1 MIKGEHGMIPEL
13 THDKARN
20 KFKISALDCATT
32 EELEPL
38 HQIIGQDRA
47 VKALQFGLKM
57 KDGGFNIYVSGQSG
71 TGRKTT
77 IVNFLQEKAKEM
89 PIPPDWC
96 YVNNFK
102 DPNQP
107 NVLKLPAGKGKS
119 FHNEME
125 KFTEEVKKELQKA
138 FESEDYAQKR
148 TSNVKKF
155 DEDKAKL
162 WQEINQKANEAGFV
176 LQRSPVGIAIIPV
189 INGQPI
195 ADEQFTALP
204 PKIREQI
211 RTRRE
216 TLQDDFRSA
225 FRQFRD
231 LDKNAEEAIEKF
243 NKEVATYAMDHLLEV
258 LLEKFGDIDE
268 VKEFLGSVKDDIL
281 NNLTTILTA
290 GQPQQQQLPFL
301 MPSVSAD
308 PTNAYKVNLLVDNSE
323 LKGAPVIT
331 EMSPTQPHLFGIVQK
346 EARFGA
352 LLTDYTM
359 IRAGSA
365 HKANGG
371 FLVIPVEDLLMDAIA
386 WDSLK
391 KTITSRKLTVED
403 IAQRL
408 GYVATKTLTP
418 EPVPFDAKVIL
429 IGSPDIYYLLYQYDR
444 DFREI
449 FKVKADFDTSMER
462 NEKNVKMYTSFMCT
476 LCTKEKIK
484 HLDASGMAAVIEYSS
499 RLAND
504 QEKLSTWFAQVADI
518 IKEASYY
525 AGEDGS
531 EYISGKHVERAL
543 EEKVYRSN
551 LIEQKMEKMI
561 EEGTILVD
569 TDGEKVGQ
577 INGLS
582 VLALGD
588 FAFGKPSRITVS
600 VGVGKKGIIDI
611 EREAQMGGPIHTKG
625 VQILSGFL
633 NERYAKDVPLSLTA
647 RLVFE
652 QSYSGVEGD
661 SASSTEL
668 YALLSAL
675 SGKPI
680 RQHFAVT
687 GSVNQMGEVQAIGG
701 VNEKLEGFY
710 QLCKARGLDGQ
721 HGAVIPASNV
731 KHLMLKQE
739 IVDAI
744 RDGKFHIYPVSTID
758 EGIEVLTGVPAG
770 KLGKSG
776 KYPEGTINRLVQDRL
791 AELAEKVKG
800 YHED

>member
-1 MIKGEHGMIPEL
+1 MVVEL
-13 THDKARN
+13 SHDKARKKCKTN
-20 KFKISALDCATT
+20 LIDCSSTA
-32 EELEPL
+32 ELKPL
-38 HQIIGQDRA
+38 QQIIGQDRA

-71 TGRKTT
+71 TGRKTA
-77 IVNFLQEKAKEM
+77 IVSFLQEKAKEM
-89 PIPPDWC
+89 PVPPDWC

-107 NVLKLPAGKGKS
+107 NALKLPAGKGKT
-119 FHNEME
+119 FTADMD
-125 KFTEEVKKELQKA
+125 KFTDDVKKELQKA
-138 FESEDYAQKR
+138 FESDDYAQKR
-148 TSNVKKF
+148 VNTVKKF
-155 DEDKAKL
+155 DDEKTKL

-176 LQRSPVGIAIIPV
+176 LQRSPIGIAIIPV

-195 ADEQFTALP
+195 ADEQFTTLP

-211 RTRRE
+211 KNRRE
-216 TLQDDFRSA
+216 NLQEDFRSA

-231 LDKNAEEAIEKF
+231 LETNSEEAIERF
-243 NKEVATYAMDHLLEV
+243 NKEVATFAMDHLLET
-258 LLEKFGDIDE
+258 LLEKYGDIEE
-268 VKEFLGSVKDDIL
+268 VKEFLGNVKNGIL
-281 NNLTTILTA
+281 DNLATILTA
-290 GQPQQQQLPFL
+290 GQPQQQPSLPFL
-301 MPSVSAD
+301 MPSTVED
-308 PTNAYKVNLLVDNSE
+308 PTSSYKVNLLVDNSE
-323 LKGAPVIT
+323 LKGAPVIM
-331 EMSPTQPHLFGIVQK
+331 ERSPTQPHLFGLVQK

-352 LLTDYTM
+352 LITDYTM

-408 GYVATKTLTP
+408 GYIATKTLTP
-418 EPVPFDAKVIL
+418 EPIPFDTKVIL
-429 IGSPDIYYLLYQYDR
+429 VGSPDLYYALYQYDR

-449 FKVKADFDTSMER
+449 FKVKADFDTTMER
-462 NEKNVKMYTSFMCT
+462 SEDNVKMYASFMCT

-484 HLDASGMAAVIEYSS
+484 HLDSTGIAAVVEYSS
-499 RLAND
+499 RLAED
-504 QEKLSTWFAQVADI
+504 QDKLSTWFSQVSDI
-518 IKEASYY
+518 IKEAAQY
-525 AGEDGS
+525 ADEDGS
-531 EYISGKHVERAL
+531 NYTTEKHIEKAL
-543 EEKVYRSN
+543 EERVYRSN

-569 TDGEKVGQ
+569 TTGDKVGQ

-582 VLALGD
+582 VLSLGD

-633 NERYAKDVPLSLTA
+633 HDRYAKEYPLSVTA

-668 YALLSAL
+668 YGLLSAL
-675 SGKPI
+675 SGKSI
-680 RQHFAVT
+680 KQHFAVT
-687 GSVNQMGEVQAIGG
+687 GSVNQKGEVQAIGG
-701 VNEKLEGFY
+701 VNEKLEGYF
-710 QLCKARGLDGQ
+710 QLCKSRGLDGK

-739 IVDAI
+739 VVDAI
-744 RDGKFHIYPVSTID
+744 KAGKFHIYPVNTID

-770 KLGKSG
+770 AIGKNG

-791 AELAEKVKG
+791 AEMAVKVKG
-800 YHED
+800 YSEE

>member
-1 MIKGEHGMIPEL
+1 MVVEL
-13 THDKARN
+13 SYDKARKKYKLN
-20 KFKISALDCATT
+20 TLDCSTT
-32 EELEPL
+32 AELEPFQ
-38 HQIIGQDRA
+38 QIIGQERA

-71 TGRKTT
+71 TGRKTLIT
-77 IVNFLQEKAKEM
+77 SFLQEKAKEM
-89 PIPPDWC
+89 PVPPDWC

-107 NVLKLPAGKGKS
+107 NAMKLPAGKGKT
-119 FHNEME
+119 FRDDMD

-148 TSNVKKF
+148 VSTVKKF
-155 DEDKAKL
+155 EDEKTKL

-176 LQRSPVGIAIIPV
+176 LQRSPIGIAIIPV
-189 INGQPI
+189 INGQPV
-195 ADEQFTALP
+195 ADEQFTTLP

-216 TLQDDFRSA
+216 NLQEDFRSA

-231 LDKNAEEAIEKF
+231 LEKSSEESIDKF
-243 NKEVATYAMDHLLEV
+243 NKEVATFAMDHLLET
-258 LLEKFGDIDE
+258 LLEKYGDIDE
-268 VKEFLGSVKDDIL
+268 VKEFLGSVKNDIL
-281 NNLTTILTA
+281 NNLATLLTA
-290 GQPQQQQLPFL
+290 GQPRQQPALPFL
-301 MPSVSAD
+301 MPSTVED
-308 PTNAYKVNLLVDNSE
+308 PTSSYKVNLLVDNSE

-331 EMSPTQPHLFGIVQK
+331 ERSPTQPHLFGLVQK

-352 LLTDYTM
+352 LITDYTM
-359 IRAGSA
+359 IRAGSV
-365 HKANGG
+365 HKSNGG
-371 FLVIPVEDLLMDAIA
+371 FLIIPVEDLLMDAVA

-408 GYVATKTLTP
+408 GYIATKTLTP
-418 EPVPFDAKVIL
+418 EPIPFDTKVIL
-429 IGSPDIYYLLYQYDR
+429 VGSPDLYYALYQYDR
-444 DFREI
+444 DFKEI
-449 FKVKADFDTSMER
+449 FKVKADFDTTMER
-462 NEKNVKMYTSFMCT
+462 SDENIKKYATFICT

-484 HLDASGMAAVIEYSS
+484 HLDSTGIATVVEYSS
-499 RLAND
+499 RLAED
-504 QEKLSTWFAQVADI
+504 QDKLSTWFARVSDI
-518 IKEASYY
+518 IKEAAYY
-525 AGEDGS
+525 AEDDGS
-531 EYISGKHVERAL
+531 KYTTGKHIEKAL

-551 LIEQKMEKMI
+551 LIEQKMEQMI

-569 TDGEKVGQ
+569 TTGEKVGQ

-582 VLALGD
+582 VLGLGD
-588 FAFGKPSRITVS
+588 FVFGKPSRITVS

-625 VQILSGFL
+625 VQILSGFFHD
-633 NERYAKDVPLSLTA
+633 RYAKEFPLSLTA

-668 YALLSAL
+668 YCLLSAL

-680 RQHFAVT
+680 KQHLAVT

-701 VNEKLEGFY
+701 VNEKLEGYF
-710 QLCKARGLDGQ
+710 QLCKTRGLDGK
-721 HGAVIPASNV
+721 HGAVIPASNI

-739 IVDAI
+739 VVDAI
-744 RDGKFHIYPVSTID
+744 KAEKFHIYPVSTID

-770 KLGKSG
+770 TLGKDG

-791 AELAEKVKG
+791 VEMAEKVKG
-800 YHED
+800 YSEE

>member
-1 MIKGEHGMIPEL
+1 MVVEL
-13 THDKARN
+13 DYEKARKKCN
-20 KFKISALDCATT
+20 TKKLDCSTT
-32 EELEPL
+32 AELEPL
-38 HQIIGQDRA
+38 QQIIGQDRA

-77 IVNFLQEKAKEM
+77 ILSFLQAKAKDM
-89 PIPPDWC
+89 PVPPDWC

-119 FHNEME
+119 FSDDME
-125 KFTEEVKKELQKA
+125 KFTDDVKKELQKA

-155 DEDKAKL
+155 DDEKAKL
-162 WQEINQKANEAGFV
+162 WAEINQKANEAGFV
-176 LQRSPVGIAIIPV
+176 LQRSPIGIAITPV

-195 ADEQFTALP
+195 PDEQFTALP

-216 TLQDDFRSA
+216 ALQEDFRSA

-231 LDKNAEEAIEKF
+231 LDKNAEDAIEKF
-243 NKEVATYAMDHLLEV
+243 NKEVATFAMDHLLEV
-258 LLEKFGDIDE
+258 LLEKYGDIDE
-268 VKEFLGSVKDDIL
+268 VKDFLSSVKNDIL
-281 NNLTTILTA
+281 DNLATILTA
-290 GQPQQQQLPFL
+290 GQPQQQPALPFL
-301 MPSVSAD
+301 MPGAASD
-308 PTNAYKVNLLVDNSE
+308 PTGSYKVNLIVDNSE
-323 LKGAPVIT
+323 LKGAPVII
-331 EMSPTQPHLFGIVQK
+331 ERSPTQPHLFGLVQK

-352 LLTDYTM
+352 LITDYTM
-359 IRAGSA
+359 IRGGSA

-371 FLVIPVEDLLMDAIA
+371 FLVIPVEDLLGDPIA

-418 EPVPFDAKVIL
+418 EPIPFDTKVIL
-429 IGSPDIYYLLYQYDR
+429 VGSPDLYYALYQYDR

-462 NEKNVKMYTSFMCT
+462 NEDNVKMYASFMCT

-484 HLDASGMAAVIEYSS
+484 HLDASGIAAVIEYSS
-499 RLAND
+499 RLAED
-504 QEKLSTWFAQVADI
+504 QDKLSTWFAQISDI
-518 IKEASYY
+518 IKEAAYY
-525 AGEDGS
+525 ADEDSS
-531 EYISGKHVERAL
+531 EYMTNKHIEKAL
-543 EEKVYRSN
+543 EEKLYRSN
-551 LIEQKMEKMI
+551 LIEQKLEMMI

-569 TDGEKVGQ
+569 TTGEKVGQ

-582 VLALGD
+582 VMGLGD
-588 FAFGKPSRITVS
+588 FSFGKPSRITVS
-600 VGVGKKGIIDI
+600 VGVGKRGIIDI

-633 NERYAKDVPLSLTA
+633 NDRYAKEFPLSLTS

-668 YALLSAL
+668 YGLLSAL

-680 RQHFAVT
+680 KQHFAVT
-687 GSVNQMGEVQAIGG
+687 GSVNQKGEVQAIGG
-701 VNEKLEGFY
+701 VNEKLEGYF
-710 QLCKARGLDGQ
+710 QLCKARGLDGE
-721 HGAVIPASNV
+721 HSVMIPASNV

-739 IVDAI
+739 VVDAI
-744 RDGKFHIYPVSTID
+744 KEGKFHIYPVSTID

-770 KLGKSG
+770 TLSKVG
-776 KYPEGTINRLVQDRL
+776 KYPDGTINRLVQDRL
-791 AELAEKVKG
+791 TDMAAKVKG
-800 YHED
+800 YGEEQ

>member
-1 MIKGEHGMIPEL
+1 MITRLHAKP
-13 THDKARN
+13 TA
-20 KFKISALDCATT
+20 
-32 EELEPL
+32 ELEPL
-38 HQIIGQDRA
+38 QQIIGQDRA

-57 KDGGFNIYVSGQSG
+57 KDGGFNIYVSGMSG
-71 TGRKTT
+71 HGRKTT
-77 IVNFLQEKAKEM
+77 IASFLQAKAKEM

-102 DPNQP
+102 DPTQP
-107 NVLKLPAGKGKS
+107 NALKLPAGKGKAFRDS
-119 FHNEME
+119 MD
-125 KFTEEVKKELQKA
+125 KFTEDVKKELQKA

-148 TSNVKKF
+148 TSTVKKF
-155 DEDKAKL
+155 DDEKATL
-162 WQEINQKANEAGFV
+162 WQEINQKANQAGFI
-176 LQRSPVGIAIIPV
+176 LQRSPIGMAIIPV

-195 ADEQFTALP
+195 ADEQFTSLP
-204 PKIREQI
+204 PKIKEQI

-216 TLQDDFRSA
+216 SLQDDFRSA

-231 LDKNAEEAIEKF
+231 LDKGAEEAVDKF
-243 NKEVATYAMDHLLEV
+243 NKEVATFAMDHLLEV
-258 LLEKFGDIDE
+258 LLEKYGDINE
-268 VKEFLGSVKDDIL
+268 VKEFLDSVKNDIL
-281 NNLTTILTA
+281 ENLPTILTA
-290 GQPQQQQLPFL
+290 GQPQQQPALPFL
-301 MPSVSAD
+301 MPGAATD
-308 PTNAYKVNLLVDNSE
+308 PTSSYKVNLIVDNSD

-391 KTITSRKLTVED
+391 KTITSRKLSVED

-408 GYVATKTLTP
+408 GYIATKTMTP
-418 EPVPFDAKVIL
+418 EPIPFDAKVIL
-429 IGSPDIYYLLYQYDR
+429 IGSPDIYYLLHQYDR
-444 DFREI
+444 DFKEI
-449 FKVKADFDTSMER
+449 FKVKADFDTTMER
-462 NEKNVKMYTSFMCT
+462 NEENVKMYASFMCT
-476 LCTKEKIK
+476 LCKKENLK
-484 HLDASGMAAVIEYSS
+484 HLDSSGIAAVIEYSS
-499 RLAND
+499 RLAED
-504 QEKLSTWFAQVADI
+504 QDKLSTWFAQVADI
-518 IKEASYY
+518 IKEAAHY
-525 AGEDGS
+525 AEEEGS
-531 EYISGKHVERAL
+531 EYTTGKHIEKAL

-569 TDGEKVGQ
+569 TAGEKIGQ

-582 VLALGD
+582 VLGLGD

-633 NERYAKDVPLSLTA
+633 NDRYAKEFPLSLTA

-668 YALLSAL
+668 YGILSAL

-680 RQHFAVT
+680 KQHFAVT
-687 GSVNQMGEVQAIGG
+687 GSVNQKGEVQAIGG
-701 VNEKLEGFY
+701 VNEKLEGYF
-710 QLCKARGLDGQ
+710 QLCKARGLDGE
-721 HGAVIPASNV
+721 HGVVIPASNV
-731 KHLMLKQE
+731 KNLMLKHE
-739 IVDAI
+739 VVDAI
-744 RDGKFHIYPVSTID
+744 KSGQFHIFPVSTID
-758 EGIEVLTGVPAG
+758 EGIEVLTGVKAGVAG
-770 KLGKSG
+770 KDG
-776 KYPEGTINRLVQDRL
+776 KYPTGTINRLVQDRL
-791 AELAEKVKG
+791 ASMAEKVKG
-800 YHED
+800 YSEE

>member
-1 MIKGEHGMIPEL
+1 MVIEINYE
-13 THDKARN
+13 KAR
-20 KFKISALDCATT
+20 KKCTTEIGDCASTA
-32 EELEPL
+32 ELEPL
-38 HQIIGQDRA
+38 QQIIGQDRA

-57 KDGGFNIYVSGQSG
+57 RDGGFNIYVSGMSG

-77 IVNFLQEKAKEM
+77 IVNFLQAKAKEM
-89 PIPPDWC
+89 PVPPDWC

-102 DPNQP
+102 DPTQP
-107 NVLKLPAGKGKS
+107 NALKLPAGKGKA
-119 FHNEME
+119 FRDEMD
-125 KFTEEVKKELQKA
+125 KFTEDMKKELQKA
-138 FESEDYAQKR
+138 FESEDYVQKR
-148 TSNVKKF
+148 ASTVKKF
-155 DEDKAKL
+155 DDEKTTL
-162 WQEINQKANEAGFV
+162 WQEINQKANQAGFI
-176 LQRSPVGIAIIPV
+176 LQRSPIGIAIIPV

-195 ADEQFTALP
+195 AEEQFASLP

-211 RTRRE
+211 RLRRE
-216 TLQDDFRSA
+216 SLQDEFRSA

-231 LDKNAEEAIEKF
+231 LDKGSEEAVIKF
-243 NKEVATYAMDHLLEV
+243 NKEVATFAMDHLLEA
-258 LLEKFGDIDE
+258 LLEKYGDISE
-268 VKEFLGSVKDDIL
+268 VKEFLDSVKNDIL
-281 NNLTTILTA
+281 ENLTNILTS
-290 GQPQQQQLPFL
+290 GQPQQQPALPFL
-301 MPSVSAD
+301 MPATVTD
-308 PTNAYKVNLLVDNSE
+308 PTSSYKINLIVDNSE

-331 EMSPTQPHLFGIVQK
+331 EMSPTQPHLFGLVQK

-391 KTITSRKLTVED
+391 KTLLSRKLSVED

-408 GYVATKTLTP
+408 GYIATKTITP
-418 EPVPFDAKVIL
+418 EPIPFDTKIIL
-429 IGSPDIYYLLYQYDR
+429 VGSPDFYYALHHYDR
-444 DFREI
+444 DFKEV
-449 FKVKADFDTSMER
+449 FKVKADFDTTMER
-462 NEKNVKMYTSFMCT
+462 NEKNVRMYASFICS
-476 LCTKEKIK
+476 LCKKEKLR
-484 HLDASGMAAVIEYSS
+484 HLDSSGICAVIEYSS
-499 RLAND
+499 RLAED
-504 QEKLSTWFAQVADI
+504 QSKLSTWFSQVADI
-518 IKEASYY
+518 IREAAHY
-525 AGEDGS
+525 AEEEGTD
-531 EYISGKHVERAL
+531 YTTGKHIEKAL

-569 TDGEKVGQ
+569 TTGEKVGQ

-633 NERYAKDVPLSLTA
+633 NDRYAKEFPLSLTA

-668 YALLSAL
+668 YGILSAL

-680 RQHFAVT
+680 KQHFAVT
-687 GSVNQMGEVQAIGG
+687 GSVNQKGEVQAIGG
-701 VNEKLEGFY
+701 VNEKLEGYF
-710 QLCKARGLDGQ
+710 QLCKARGLDGE
-721 HGAVIPASNV
+721 HGVVIPASNI

-739 IVDAI
+739 VVDAI
-744 RDGKFHIYPVSTID
+744 QSGKFHIYPVSTID
-758 EGIEVLTGVPAG
+758 EGIEVLTGVKAG
-770 KLGKSG
+770 VPSNDG
-776 KYPEGTINRLVQDRL
+776 KYPAGTLNRLIQDHL
-791 AELAEKVKG
+791 ASMAEKVRG
-800 YHED
+800 YSEE

>member
-1 MIKGEHGMIPEL
+1 MVVEL
-13 THDKARN
+13 SHDKARKKCKTN
-20 KFKISALDCATT
+20 MIDCSSTA
-32 EELEPL
+32 ELKPL
-38 HQIIGQDRA
+38 QQIIGQDRA

-71 TGRKTT
+71 TGRKTM

-89 PIPPDWC
+89 PVPPDWC

-107 NVLKLPAGKGKS
+107 NALKLPAGKGKT
-119 FHNEME
+119 FTADMD
-125 KFTEEVKKELQKA
+125 KFADDVKKELQKA
-138 FESEDYAQKR
+138 FESDDYAQKR
-148 TSNVKKF
+148 VNTIKKF
-155 DEDKAKL
+155 DDEKTKL

-176 LQRSPVGIAIIPV
+176 LQRSPIGIAIIPV

-195 ADEQFTALP
+195 ADEQFTTLP

-211 RTRRE
+211 KTRRE
-216 TLQDDFRSA
+216 NLQEDFRSA

-231 LDKNAEEAIEKF
+231 LEKNSEEAIERF
-243 NKEVATYAMDHLLEV
+243 NKEVATFAMDHLLET
-258 LLEKFGDIDE
+258 LLEKYGDIEE
-268 VKEFLGSVKDDIL
+268 VKEFLGNVKNGIL
-281 NNLTTILTA
+281 DNLATILTA
-290 GQPQQQQLPFL
+290 GQPQQQPSLPFL
-301 MPSVSAD
+301 MPSTVED
-308 PTNAYKVNLLVDNSE
+308 PTSSYKVNLLVDNSE
-323 LKGAPVIT
+323 LKGAPVIM
-331 EMSPTQPHLFGIVQK
+331 ERSPTQPHLFGLVQK

-352 LLTDYTM
+352 LITDYTM

-408 GYVATKTLTP
+408 GYIATKTLTP
-418 EPVPFDAKVIL
+418 ESIPFDTKVIL
-429 IGSPDIYYLLYQYDR
+429 VGSPDLYYALYQYDR

-449 FKVKADFDTSMER
+449 FKVKADFDTTMER
-462 NEKNVKMYTSFMCT
+462 SEDNVKMYASFMCT

-484 HLDASGMAAVIEYSS
+484 HLDSTGIAAVVEYSS
-499 RLAND
+499 RLAED
-504 QEKLSTWFAQVADI
+504 QDKLSTWFSQVSDI
-518 IKEASYY
+518 IKEAAQY
-525 AGEDGS
+525 ADENGS
-531 EYISGKHVERAL
+531 NYTTEKHIEKAL
-543 EEKVYRSN
+543 EERVYRSN

-569 TDGEKVGQ
+569 TTGEKVGQ

-582 VLALGD
+582 VLSLGD

-633 NERYAKDVPLSLTA
+633 HDRYAKEYPLSVTA

-668 YALLSAL
+668 YGLLSAL
-675 SGKPI
+675 SGKSI
-680 RQHFAVT
+680 KQHFAVT
-687 GSVNQMGEVQAIGG
+687 GSVNQKGEVQAIGG
-701 VNEKLEGFY
+701 VNEKLEGYF
-710 QLCKARGLDGQ
+710 QLCKSRGLDGK

-739 IVDAI
+739 VVDAI
-744 RDGKFHIYPVSTID
+744 KAGKFHIYPVNTID

-770 KLGKSG
+770 AIGKNG

-791 AELAEKVKG
+791 AEMAVKVKG
-800 YHED
+800 YSEE

>member
-1 MIKGEHGMIPEL
+1 MIPEL
-13 THDKARN
+13 THDKVRK
-20 KFKISALDCATT
+20 KFNESTLDCSTT

-57 KDGGFNIYVSGQSG
+57 RDGGFNIYVSGQSG

-77 IVNFLQEKAKEM
+77 VVSFLQEKAKEM

-119 FHNEME
+119 FHNDME

-155 DEDKAKL
+155 EEEKAKL
-162 WQEINQKANEAGFV
+162 WQEINHKANEAGFV
-176 LQRSPVGIAIIPV
+176 LQRSPIGIAIIPV

-195 ADEQFTALP
+195 PDEQFTALP

-216 TLQDDFRSA
+216 ALQDDFRSA

-231 LDKNAEEAIEKF
+231 LDRNAEEAIEKF

-258 LLEKFGDIDE
+258 LLEKYGDIEE
-268 VKEFLGSVKDDIL
+268 VKEFLGSVKNDIL
-281 NNLTTILTA
+281 ENLATILTA

-391 KTITSRKLTVED
+391 KTVTSRKLTVED

-429 IGSPDIYYLLYQYDR
+429 IGSPDLYYALYQYDR

-449 FKVKADFDTSMER
+449 FKVKADFDTTMER
-462 NEKNVKMYTSFMCT
+462 NESNVKMYTSFMCT

-484 HLDASGMAAVIEYSS
+484 HLDSSGIAAVIEYSS

-504 QEKLSTWFAQVADI
+504 QDKLSTWFAQVADI
-518 IKEASYY
+518 IKEAAYY

-531 EYISGKHVERAL
+531 EYTTDKHIERAL
-543 EEKVYRSN
+543 EEKVYRGN

-633 NERYAKDVPLSLTA
+633 HDRYAKDVPLSLTA

-680 RQHFAVT
+680 SQHFAVT

-710 QLCKARGLDGQ
+710 QLCKARGLDGK
-721 HGAVIPASNV
+721 HGAMIPASNV

-739 IVDAI
+739 IVDAVKK
-744 RDGKFHIYPVSTID
+744 GKFHIYPVSTID
-758 EGIEVLTGVPAG
+758 EGIEVLTGTPAG
-770 KLGKSG
+770 KLGKNG

-791 AELAEKVKG
+791 SELAEKVKG
-800 YHED
+800 YRED

>member
-1 MIKGEHGMIPEL
+1 MIDEL
-13 THDKARN
+13 NYEKARRN
-20 KFKISALDCATT
+20 CTTELKDCASTA
-32 EELEPL
+32 ELEPL
-38 HQIIGQDRA
+38 QQILGQDRA
-47 VKALQFGLKM
+47 VKALHFGLM
-57 KDGGFNIYVSGQSG
+57 MRDGGFNIYVSGMSG

-77 IVNFLQEKAKEM
+77 IASFLQAKAKEM

-102 DPNQP
+102 DPTQP
-107 NVLKLPAGKGKS
+107 NALKLPAGKGKS
-119 FHNEME
+119 FRDSMD
-125 KFTEEVKKELQKA
+125 KFTEDMKKELQKA

-148 TSNVKKF
+148 ASTVKKF
-155 DEDKAKL
+155 DDDKAKL
-162 WQEINQKANEAGFV
+162 WQEINQKANKAGFI
-176 LQRSPVGIAIIPV
+176 LQRSPIGMTIIPV
-189 INGQPI
+189 INGQPV
-195 ADEQFTALP
+195 ADEQFASLP

-216 TLQDDFRSA
+216 SLQDDFGSA

-231 LDKNAEEAIEKF
+231 LDKGSEEAVDKF
-243 NKEVATYAMDHLLEV
+243 NKEVASFATDHLLEA
-258 LLEKFGDIDE
+258 LLEKYGDIAE
-268 VKEFLGSVKDDIL
+268 VKEFLDSVKNDIL
-281 NNLTTILTA
+281 DNLPTILTS
-290 GQPQQQQLPFL
+290 GQPRQQPALPFL
-301 MPSVSAD
+301 MPGTASD
-308 PTNAYKVNLLVDNSE
+308 PTSSYKVNLIVDNSD

-371 FLVIPVEDLLMDAIA
+371 FLIIPVEDLLMDAIA

-391 KTITSRKLTVED
+391 KTITSRKLSVED

-408 GYVATKTLTP
+408 GYIATKTMTP
-418 EPVPFDAKVIL
+418 EPIPFDVKVIL
-429 IGSPDIYYLLYQYDR
+429 IGSPELYYALHQYDR
-444 DFREI
+444 DFKEI
-449 FKVKADFDTSMER
+449 FKVKADFDTTMER
-462 NEKNVKMYTSFMCT
+462 SEENINMYASFICT
-476 LCTKEKIK
+476 LCKKENLR
-484 HLDASGMAAVIEYSS
+484 HLDKSGIAAVIEYSS
-499 RLAND
+499 RLAED
-504 QEKLSTWFAQVADI
+504 QSKLSTWFAQVTDI
-518 IKEASYY
+518 IKEAAHY
-525 AGEDGS
+525 AEEEGV
-531 EYISGKHVERAL
+531 EYTTVKHIERAL

-569 TDGEKVGQ
+569 TAGEKIGQ

-582 VLALGD
+582 VLGLGD

-633 NERYAKDVPLSLTA
+633 NDRYAKEFPLSLTA

-668 YALLSAL
+668 YGILSAL

-680 RQHFAVT
+680 KQHFAVT
-687 GSVNQMGEVQAIGG
+687 GSVNQKGEVQAIGG
-701 VNEKLEGFY
+701 VNEKLEGYF
-710 QLCKARGLDGQ
+710 QLCKARGLDGE
-721 HGAVIPASNV
+721 HGVVIPASNV
-731 KHLMLKQE
+731 KNLMLKHE

-744 RDGKFHIYPVSTID
+744 KSGQFHIFPVSTID
-758 EGIEVLTGVPAG
+758 EGIEVLTGVKAG
-770 KLGKSG
+770 VADKDD
-776 KYPEGTINRLVQDRL
+776 KYPAETINRLVQDRL
-791 AELAEKVKG
+791 TSMAEKVKG
-800 YHED
+800 YSEE

>member
-1 MIKGEHGMIPEL
+1 MVVEL
-13 THDKARN
+13 SYEKARKKCKAN
-20 KFKISALDCATT
+20 KLDCSTT
-32 EELEPL
+32 AELEPL
-38 HQIIGQDRA
+38 QQIIGQDRA

-71 TGRKTT
+71 TGRKTA
-77 IVNFLQEKAKEM
+77 IVSFLQEKAKDM
-89 PIPPDWC
+89 PVPPDWC

-119 FHNEME
+119 FSDDMD
-125 KFTEEVKKELQKA
+125 KFTDDVKKELQKA

-155 DEDKAKL
+155 DDEKAKL
-162 WQEINQKANEAGFV
+162 WAEINQKANEAGFV
-176 LQRSPVGIAIIPV
+176 LQRSPIGIAITPV

-216 TLQDDFRSA
+216 ALQEDFRSA

-231 LDKNAEEAIEKF
+231 LDKNAEDAIEKF
-243 NKEVATYAMDHLLEV
+243 NKEVATFAMDHLLEA
-258 LLEKFGDIDE
+258 LLEKYGNIDE
-268 VKEFLGSVKDDIL
+268 VKDFLGSVKNDIL
-281 NNLTTILTA
+281 DNLATILTA
-290 GQPQQQQLPFL
+290 GQPQQQPALPFL
-301 MPSVSAD
+301 MPSATSD
-308 PTNAYKVNLLVDNSE
+308 PTSSYKVNLIVDNSE
-323 LKGAPVIT
+323 LKGAPVII
-331 EMSPTQPHLFGIVQK
+331 ERSPTQPHVFGLVQK

-352 LLTDYTM
+352 LITDYTM
-359 IRAGSA
+359 IRGGSA

-371 FLVIPVEDLLMDAIA
+371 FLVIPVEDLLGDPIA

-418 EPVPFDAKVIL
+418 EPIPFDTKVIL
-429 IGSPDIYYLLYQYDR
+429 VGSPDLYYALYQYDR

-449 FKVKADFDTSMER
+449 FKIKADFDTTMER
-462 NEKNVKMYTSFMCT
+462 SEENIKMYASFMCT

-484 HLDASGMAAVIEYSS
+484 HLDNAGIAAVIEYSS
-499 RLAND
+499 RLAED
-504 QEKLSTWFAQVADI
+504 QDKLSTWFAQVSDI
-518 IKEASYY
+518 IKEAAYY
-525 AGEDGS
+525 ADEDGS
-531 EYISGKHVERAL
+531 KYTSGKHIEKAL

-551 LIEQKMEKMI
+551 LIEQKLEKMI

-569 TDGEKVGQ
+569 TTGEKVGQ

-582 VLALGD
+582 VMGLGD
-588 FAFGKPSRITVS
+588 FSFGKPSRITVS

-633 NERYAKDVPLSLTA
+633 NDRYAKESPLSLTS

-668 YALLSAL
+668 YGLLSAL

-680 RQHFAVT
+680 KQHFAVT

-701 VNEKLEGFY
+701 VNEKLEGYF
-710 QLCKARGLDGQ
+710 QLCKTRGLDGK
-721 HGAVIPASNV
+721 HGVVIPASNV

-739 IVDAI
+739 VVDAI
-744 RDGKFHIYPVSTID
+744 KAGKFHIYPVSTID
-758 EGIEVLTGVPAG
+758 EGIEELTGVPAG
-770 KLGKSG
+770 TLSKIG

-791 AELAEKVKG
+791 TEMAKRVKG
-800 YHED
+800 YSEE

>member
-1 MIKGEHGMIPEL
+1 MVVEISYE
-13 THDKARN
+13 KAR
-20 KFKISALDCATT
+20 KKCTT
-32 EELEPL
+32 EIAGCSSTAELSPL
-38 HQIIGQDRA
+38 QQIIGQDRA

-57 KDGGFNIYVSGQSG
+57 KDAGFNIYVSGMSG
-71 TGRKTT
+71 TGRKTA
-77 IVNFLQEKAKEM
+77 IVSFLQEKAKEM

-102 DPNQP
+102 DPNKP
-107 NVLKLPAGKGKS
+107 NALKLPAGKGKALQDD
-119 FHNEME
+119 MD
-125 KFTEEVKKELQKA
+125 KFTDDVKKELQKA

-148 TSNVKKF
+148 ASTVKKF
-155 DEDKAKL
+155 DDEKAKL
-162 WQEINQKANEAGFV
+162 WTEINQKANQASFV
-176 LQRSPVGIAIIPV
+176 LQRSPIGIAITPV
-189 INGQPI
+189 INGKPVS
-195 ADEQFTALP
+195 DEQFSALP
-204 PKIREQI
+204 QRIREQI

-216 TLQDDFRSA
+216 GLQEDFRSA

-231 LDKNAEEAIEKF
+231 LDKSSEEAVDKF
-243 NKEVATYAMDHLLEV
+243 NKEVAVFAMNHLLEA
-258 LLEKFGDIDE
+258 LLEKYGTITE
-268 VKEFLGSVKDDIL
+268 VKEFLSSVKENIL
-281 NNLTTILTA
+281 DNLTNILTA
-290 GQPQQQQLPFL
+290 GQPQQQPALPFL
-301 MPSVSAD
+301 MPGAAED
-308 PTNAYKVNLLVDNSE
+308 PTNSYKVNLIVDNSE

-359 IRAGSA
+359 IRGGSA

-391 KTITSRKLTVED
+391 KTITGKKLTVED

-408 GYVATKTLTP
+408 GYIATKTLTP
-418 EPVPFDAKVIL
+418 EPIPFDTKVIL
-429 IGSPDIYYLLYQYDR
+429 VGSPDLYYALYQYDR

-449 FKVKADFDTSMER
+449 FKVKADFDTTMER
-462 NEKNVKMYTSFMCT
+462 SEENIKMYASFICT
-476 LCTKEKIK
+476 LCIKEKIK
-484 HLDASGMAAVIEYSS
+484 HLDATGIAAVVEYSS
-499 RLAND
+499 RLAED
-504 QEKLSTWFAQVADI
+504 QGKLSTWFAHIADI
-518 IKEASYY
+518 IREASYY
-525 AGEDGS
+525 AEEDDS
-531 EYISGKHVERAL
+531 EYTTAKHIEKAL
-543 EEKVYRSN
+543 EERVYRSN

-569 TDGEKVGQ
+569 TAGEKVGQ

-582 VLALGD
+582 VLSLGD
-588 FAFGKPSRITVS
+588 FSFGKPSRITVS

-633 NERYAKDVPLSLTA
+633 HDRYAKEFPLSLTA

-668 YALLSAL
+668 YCILSAL

-680 RQHFAVT
+680 KQHLAVT
-687 GSVNQMGEVQAIGG
+687 GSVNQKGEVQAIGG
-701 VNEKLEGFY
+701 VNEKIEGYF
-710 QLCKARGLDGQ
+710 QLCKTRKLDGQ
-721 HGAVIPASNV
+721 HGVVIPASNV

-739 IVDAI
+739 VVDAI
-744 RDGKFHIYPVSTID
+744 KDGKFHIYPVSTID
-758 EGIEVLTGVPAG
+758 EGIEVLTGVKAG
-770 KLGKSG
+770 SPGKDG
-776 KYPEGTINRLVQDRL
+776 KYPSGTINRLVLDRL
-791 AELAEKVKG
+791 VEMAEKVKG
-800 YHED
+800 YDEA